1 MDLNRLTVRARGA
14 LEGAHQQA
22 VARNHQQIEPV
33 HVLFALLGDPEGIVF
48 PVLHALGV
56 QPKTVRD
63 RADTELDRI
72 PKVYAQGVEPRFSP
86 VATRML
92 TAAGTEA
99 EALTDEYISTEHLLL
114 AIAAGR
120 RARGADLAEAG
131 ITRDAMLRRSPRCAA
146 VSASPT
152 RIPRRSSRLS
162 RSTGATSPQPRAAGK
177 LDPVIGRD
185 EEIRRS
191 IQVLSRR
198 TKNNPVLIGE
208 PGVGKTA
215 IVEGLAQRIVDGDV
229 PDVAE
234 GQAPHRAR
242 PRRDA
247 RRREVP
253 R

>member
-1 MDLNRLTVRARGA
+1 MDLNRLTVRARAA

-22 VARNHQQIEPV
+22 VARNHQQIEPA

-63 RADTELDRI
+63 RTDAELDRI
-72 PKVYAQGVEPRFSP
+72 PKVYAQGVDPRFSP

-99 EALTDEYISTEHLLL
+99 EALTDEYITTEHPEETFQSLEKY
-114 AIAAGR
+114 GR
-120 RARGADLAEAG
+120 DLTATAR
-131 ITRDAMLRRSPRCAA
+131 
-146 VSASPT
+146 
-152 RIPRRSSRLS
+152 
-162 RSTGATSPQPRAAGK
+162 AGK

-198 TKNNPVLIGE
+198 TK
-208 PGVGKTA
+208 
-215 IVEGLAQRIVDGDV
+215 
-229 PDVAE
+229 
-234 GQAPHRAR
+234 
-242 PRRDA
+242 
-247 RRREVP
+247 
-253 R
+253 

>member
-63 RADTELDRI
+63 RADAELDRI

-99 EALTDEYISTEHLLL
+99 EALTDEYISTEHLL
-114 AIAAGR
+114 ARDRGGR
-120 RARGADLAEAG
+120 RRPRGADPAG
-131 ITRDAMLRRSPRCAA
+131 
-146 VSASPT
+146 
-152 RIPRRSSRLS
+152 
-162 RSTGATSPQPRAAGK
+162 
-177 LDPVIGRD
+177 GRHH
-185 EEIRRS
+185 
-191 IQVLSRR
+191 
-198 TKNNPVLIGE
+198 
-208 PGVGKTA
+208 A
-215 IVEGLAQRIVDGDV
+215 
-229 PDVAE
+229 
-234 GQAPHRAR
+234 
-242 PRRDA
+242 RRDA
-247 RRREVP
+247 AGARPGARQPARHEREPRGDLPEPREV
-253 R
+253 RA